1 MSKVTLT
8 IKDNL
13 HARIELEA
21 PRLFKEPQVEEI
33 GILADK
39 EKTLADRKAEFI
51 LRTVQ
56 KISARYNRGFKRSS
70 VTQDEKSCELTQINY
85 LSEDGQMF
93 LTITFYL
100 QDLDCDVDIQPDS
113 SNFVVLDSEVIRS

>member
-1 MSKVTLT
+1 MSKISLV

-13 HARIELEA
+13 HGRIHLEA
-21 PRLFKEPQVEEI
+21 PSLFKEPQIEEI

-39 EKTLADRKAEFI
+39 EKTLADQKDEFI

-70 VTQDEKSCELTQINY
+70 ITRDEKSCEITQINY
-85 LSEDGQMF
+85 LSEDGKMF
-93 LTITFYL
+93 LEITFYL
-100 QDLDCDVDIQPDS
+100 QDLDCNIDIQES
-113 SNFVVLDSEVIRS
+113 SSDFVILDDEVIR